1 MPRTYMKSK
10 ASARPNKAKTAEKK
24 AAPAGK
30 TEPAKEEG
38 TGKAVIASVDQ
49 AVMKQIVYQKSSQIL
64 EREVSPNES
73 FKIGD
78 AMPIY
83 YL

>member
-10 ASARPNKAKTAEKK
+10 ASARPNKAKTTQKT

-30 TEPAKEEG
+30 TEPVKKE
-38 TGKAVIASVDQ
+38 TSKAVIASVDQ
-49 AVMKQIVYQKSSQIL
+49 AVMKQIVYQKCSQIL
-64 EREVSPNES
+64 EREVSPNEV

-78 AMPIY
+78 DMPIY